1 MAPAEDVL
9 VVDGFGKRYGELEAA
24 RQVSFR
30 VAAGEIVGLC
40 GPNGAGKTTTLRAI
54 CGIVT
59 PTAGR
64 IAVCGHD
71 LQRAPLEA
79 KRRLAFVPDEP
90 AVFDHLT
97 VLEHLRLMG
106 RLFSVPDADA
116 RARALVEEVELVA
129 KQDELASALSRG
141 MKQKLTLA
149 CALIHDPRLLLL
161 DEPLTGLDPVAIR
174 RTKDRVLRAARE
186 GAAVLLSSHLLSL
199 VEELCNRV
207 IFLRKGQVVFDGTTD
222 RLKQLHGSEAPTLE
236 QAFFRLTEAAPAPGP
251 PA

>member
-1 MAPAEDVL
+1 MEPEPVL
-9 VVDGFGKRYGELEAA
+9 VVDGLGKRYGELQAA
-24 RQVSFR
+24 SEVSFR
-30 VAAGEIVGLC
+30 VGAGEIVGLC

-54 CGIVT
+54 AGIVT
-59 PTAGR
+59 PTQGR
-64 IAVCGHD
+64 IAIGGHD
-71 LQRAPLEA
+71 VQRAPIAA
-79 KRRLAFVPDEP
+79 KRLLAFVPDEP

-97 VLEHLRLMG
+97 VLEHLRLVG
-106 RLFSVPDADA
+106 RLWDVADADA
-116 RARALVEEVELVA
+116 RARALVAEVELEA

-207 IFLRKGQVVFDGTTD
+207 VFLRRGRVVFDGTTAT
-222 RLKQLHGSEAPTLE
+222 LKQLHGAEAATLE
-236 QAFFRLTEAAPAPGP
+236 QAFFRLTEGP
-251 PA
+251 PPG